1 MSKKRVG
8 FEKLG
13 VVVRQGDGFRARAQY
28 RDDAGRLSAIIGP
41 WRDDQSRAEAD
52 LAAMRAAGAVAETRE
67 QGLLFMAAE
76 ARRRQESAKF

>member
-28 RDDAGRLSAIIGP
+28 RDDAGRLMAPGGSGGSLKP
-41 WRDDQSRAEAD
+41 K
-52 LAAMRAAGAVAETRE
+52 GT
-67 QGLLFMAAE
+67 GLLLH
-76 ARRRQESAKF
+76 QIVPKLSPN